1 MRRLFWL
8 AVVFVVLSTCAPS
21 YGYFLIYNLSGSVKG
36 VNNDTKASISVKG
49 YLVANL
55 DDTNDVPV
63 DANLI
68 MYGQDS
74 RKRKVYVVL
83 NYSDANEYLDADAW
97 WQGDYA
103 VFNFWA
109 YHTPFEFEGLMIGLA
124 KAKSIGLADRKDVV
138 SSMKGTMMV
147 WGRMLFDADDDIA
160 GTGNLSASLN
170 VPETTYVNQNSWTQ
184 DQILE
189 GSGAHKGLIQ
199 ELTDKGFVAATLPE

>member
-1 MRRLFWL
+1 
-8 AVVFVVLSTCAPS
+8 
-21 YGYFLIYNLSGSVKG
+21 VKG
-36 VNNDTKASISVKG
+36 VNNETKASIPWKG
-49 YLVANL
+49 YFVANL

-74 RKRKVYVVL
+74 NKHKVYVVL
-83 NYSDANEYLDADAW
+83 NYSDANGYLDADAW

-160 GTGNLSASLN
+160 GTGNLSASLYAA
-170 VPETTYVNQNSWTQ
+170 ETIYVNQNHWTQ
-184 DQILE
+184 DEIMNGD
-189 GSGAHKGLIQ
+189 GSRNGLIQ
-199 ELTDKGFVAATLPE
+199 QLAGKGYVAATLP